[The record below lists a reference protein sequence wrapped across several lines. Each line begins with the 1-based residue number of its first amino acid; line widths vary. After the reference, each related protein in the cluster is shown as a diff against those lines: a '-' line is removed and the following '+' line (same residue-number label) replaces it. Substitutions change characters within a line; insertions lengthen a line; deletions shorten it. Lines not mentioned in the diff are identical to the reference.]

1 MLFTFSYKK
10 PTLPDSLFLVR
21 PFFACYRKIMS
32 LVHVFRFPAH
42 SRSCRT
48 QRIVLTL
55 CLLLALL
62 AAGCAT
68 TPTGRRQL
76 KLVSPQKMQQM
87 GDKAYGDIKK
97 NTPEVENEAV
107 QDYVRCVCTAV
118 TSALPEPRVTKE
130 WEITVFS
137 KDDAINAFALPGGNI
152 GVYTGLLDVAET
164 PDQLAAV
171 VSHEVAHVRLE
182 HANARISA
190 NYATQVGVSLVGAV
204 LGGSEGGNEQLYSLL
219 GLGAQV
225 GVLLPYNRSQESEA
239 DLLGLEYMAAAGFDP
254 EASVALWRNMKEAS
268 GEGPP
273 EFLSTHPSKGTRI
286 QTLRKHLPQARKRY
300 REAQNTGKNPACSPP
315 DTIE

>member
-1 MLFTFSYKK
+1 
-10 PTLPDSLFLVR
+10 
-21 PFFACYRKIMS
+21 MS
-32 LVHVFRFPAH
+32 LIRVFSLPVPN
-42 SRSCRT
+42 RT
-48 QRIVLTL
+48 GRAQSIVLTL
-55 CLLLALL
+55 CLLLTLL

-76 KLVSPQKMQQM
+76 MLMSPQKMQRM
-87 GDKAYGDIKK
+87 GDKAYADMKK
-97 NTPEVENEAV
+97 ETPEVEDKAIRE
-107 QDYVRCVCTAV
+107 YVRCVCTAV
-118 TSALPEPRVTKE
+118 TSALPEPRTTKE

-152 GVYTGLLDVAET
+152 GVYTGLLDIAET

-190 NYATQVGVSLVGAV
+190 NYAAQIGVSLVGAV
-204 LGGSEGGNEQLYSLL
+204 LGGGEGGNEQLYSLL

-239 DLLGLEYMAAAGFDP
+239 DLLGLEYMAAAGFNP

-286 QTLRKHLPQARKRY
+286 QTLQKNLPQARKRY
-300 REAQNTGKNPACSPP
+300 KKARNTGRNPDCRPP
-315 DTIE
+315 DQRE

>member
-1 MLFTFSYKK
+1 MQQPDCYKVHMRV
-10 PTLPDSLFLVR
+10 LHSFLTTEKNHTPGSPKSMR
-21 PFFACYRKIMS
+21 
-32 LVHVFRFPAH
+32 H
-42 SRSCRT
+42 SRF
-48 QRIVLTL
+48 IIPFL
-55 CLLLALL
+55 CLIAMLLAT
-62 AAGCAT
+62 GCAT

-76 KLVSPQKMQQM
+76 KLMSPNKMEQM
-87 GDKAYGDIKK
+87 GNQAYDKIKK
-97 NTPEVENEAV
+97 KTPEVKDKRIT
-107 QDYVRCVCTAV
+107 DYVDCVCKTV
-118 TSALPEPRVTKE
+118 ISALPPPHRTDQ
-130 WEITVFS
+130 WEITVFR
-137 KDDAINAFALPGGNI
+137 KDKMINAFALPGGNI
-152 GVYTGLLDVAET
+152 GIYTGLLDVAET
-164 PDQLAAV
+164 PAQLAAV
-171 VSHEVAHVRLE
+171 ISHEIAHVRLE

>member
-1 MLFTFSYKK
+1 
-10 PTLPDSLFLVR
+10 
-21 PFFACYRKIMS
+21 MS
-32 LVHVFRFPAH
+32 LIHVFRFSAPSRTGPA
-42 SRSCRT
+42 R
-48 QRIVLTL
+48 RIVLTL

-118 TSALPEPRVTKE
+118 TSALPEPRSTQE

-152 GVYTGLLDVAET
+152 GVYTGLLDVAKT

-204 LGGSEGGNEQLYSLL
+204 LGGAEGGNKQLYSLL

-300 REAQNTGKNPACSPP
+300 RKARNAGRNPDCRPP
-315 DTIE
+315 DKRE

>member
-1 MLFTFSYKK
+1 
-10 PTLPDSLFLVR
+10 
-21 PFFACYRKIMS
+21 
-32 LVHVFRFPAH
+32 PAP
-42 SRSCRT
+42 SRTGRT

-55 CLLLALL
+55 CLLLPLL

-87 GDKAYGDIKK
+87 GDKAYVDIKK
-97 NTPEVENEAV
+97 ETPEVENEAI
-107 QDYVRCVCTAV
+107 QDYVRCVCTSV
-118 TSALPEPRVTKE
+118 TSALPGRSRTKE

-190 NYATQVGVSLVGAV
+190 NYATQIGVSLVGAV
-204 LGGSEGGNEQLYSLL
+204 LGGGEEGNEQLYSLL

-268 GEGPP
+268 GEGPS

-286 QTLRKHLPQARKRY
+286 QTLQKNLPRARKRY
-300 REAQNTGKNPACSPP
+300 KKAQNAGRNPDCRPP
-315 DTIE
+315 DKRE

>member
-1 MLFTFSYKK
+1 
-10 PTLPDSLFLVR
+10 
-21 PFFACYRKIMS
+21 MS
-32 LVHVFRFPAH
+32 LLRVFRLPVL
-42 SRSCRT
+42 SRTGRAR
-48 QRIVLTL
+48 RIALTL
-55 CLLLALL
+55 CLLLPLL

-76 KLVSPQKMQQM
+76 KLMSPQKMQQM
-87 GDKAYGDIKK
+87 GDKAYADMKK
-97 NTPEVENEAV
+97 ETPEVENEAIR
-107 QDYVRCVCTAV
+107 DYVRCVCTAV
-118 TSALPEPRVTKE
+118 TSSLPEPRRTKE
-130 WEITVFS
+130 WEITVFR

-152 GVYTGLLDVAET
+152 GVYTGLLDVAES

-204 LGGSEGGNEQLYSLL
+204 LGGGEGGNEQLYSLL

-254 EASVALWRNMKEAS
+254 EASVALWQNMQKAG

-273 EFLSTHPSKGTRI
+273 EFLSTHPSEGTRI
-286 QTLRKHLPQARKRY
+286 RALQKKLPKARKRY
-300 REAQNTGKNPACSPP
+300 RKARNAGRNPDCRPP
-315 DTIE
+315 DKRE